1 MWSRGVTTGV
11 SLRGR
16 GPIDALT
23 VPSGT
28 TVEEHDVVTDGDVL
42 VGGQSTVELGIRG
55 RNIALGERVRVAA
68 DIEAEGDCRIDTW
81 GTVDGTVLV
90 GEDAYLGERV
100 TITGRLL
107 VSGDLDIG
115 DDVTIEEGFEAN
127 GWIVIRNPIPTI
139 VFYFIVLSQL
149 LRAGETDAA
158 DELAA
163 ALADGDDVRDPL
175 VVPRGAEVSDDAW
188 RVSTPATVGDDCRLH
203 GNLRAESIVVG
214 ERNDVFGSLRAREN
228 VRVSDGTTIHGDVTS
243 RSGTVTIEA
252 GAHVRGDVAA
262 GDLIVH
268 EGAEVDGTLRAR
280 GEMKL
285 VQSIPEE
292 AASSGNEST
301 AAAVD
306 NGADESG
313 ADRSGVDE
321 SGAEK
326 NGGAEEDETSE
337 DGTDEPTPED
347 GGGQTGGTEPAPTE
361 PAGSPAESGSPTEP
375 TYASEPAETTA
386 TAEPAESGAST
397 ESGDDADEP
406 DVTATAGA
414 RHTEPASVIDDAA
427 AALGANGPGDS
438 AAGDSSKTDHT
449 DADHADVNRTDVNRT
464 DSNDT
469 DTTDD
474 GPLDG
479 EAQNADDD
487 DDTEEADE
495 VWDGWP
501 DHSEADLTA
510 DAASDRLSDT
520 SGSLSSV
527 IEEAEERSGRSES
540 SEPGEEAPESRD
552 DADET

>member
-55 RNIALGERVRVAA
+55 RNVALGERVRVDA

-214 ERNDVFGSLRAREN
+214 ERNDVFGSLRARED

-262 GDLIVH
+262 GDLVVH

-292 AASSGNEST
+292 AASSGDEST
-301 AAAVD
+301 EVAAD
-306 NGADESG
+306 GETDE
-313 ADRSGVDE
+313 SGVDE
-321 SGAEK
+321 SSVGESETDESGVDEDALAERS
-326 NGGAEEDETSE
+326 GDDDEADEDAA
-337 DGTDEPTPED
+337 DEPTPED
-347 GGGQTGGTEPAPTE
+347 GEEPTDVAETATDEPAESPT
-361 PAGSPAESGSPTEP
+361 ESGSPTEP
-375 TYASEPAETTA
+375 TYAVEPAETT
-386 TAEPAESGAST
+386 TEPAEWG
-397 ESGDDADEP
+397 SGDDAAE
-406 DVTATAGA
+406 TAVSGA
-414 RHTEPASVIDDAA
+414 RYTEPASVIEDAA
-427 AALGANGPGDS
+427 AALGADGPGDS
-438 AAGDSSKTDHT
+438 AAGESTKTDHT
-449 DADHADVNRTDVNRT
+449 DADHADVNRT

-479 EAQNADDD
+479 EAQSADDD
-487 DDTEEADE
+487 AHTEETDE

-501 DHSEADLTA
+501 DHDEADLAA

-527 IEEAEERSGRSES
+527 IEEAEERGDRSE
-540 SEPGEEAPESRD
+540 EPNPGEAAAESGDAP
-552 DADET
+552 DET